1 LDWRGRVEL
10 FAEIRREFHF
20 GVGTIKGVA
29 RQLGVHRRVV
39 RQAIAAAM
47 PPVRLYQARAR
58 PTLAPVQALID
69 QMLEADQTAPRKQR
83 HTARRIHDRLRH
95 ERPDAPIAASTV
107 REYVREWKQTR
118 GLIGRPVCVPQTYDW
133 GVEAQ
138 VDWYE
143 AVAILG
149 GEEIRLQVF
158 CLRSMASGA
167 AFHRAYPRA
176 TQQAFLE
183 AHEGAFHYV
192 GGVFATLRYDN
203 LTSAVRK
210 ILRGFRRE
218 ETTRFLAFR
227 SHWQFDAQFCT
238 PGEGHEKGGVE
249 GEAGYFRRNHW
260 VPLPQ
265 AADLDALNAQLLDG
279 CRADEQRVLHGRTQT
294 VGAAMAIER
303 ASLRPLAA
311 EAFDLQEVSFPK
323 VDGLG
328 CVRVKTNPYS
338 VPAAVG
344 TSVEAKLG
352 SAHVELWADGQCVAR
367 HERSYVRY
375 APVLEL
381 EHYLDVLLHKPG
393 AMAGSTP
400 LAQWRARGLWPASY
414 DALWTQWMS
423 RHGKQAGTREMI
435 GVLQLARTYGAAA
448 LQRAVET
455 ALALGCSDQA
465 AVRHLL
471 VTATLA
477 RPAIDPIPIGA
488 MLAHYDRPLP
498 SVAEYDTL
506 VPCEGGR

>member
-1 LDWRGRVEL
+1 VEL
-10 FAEIRREFHF
+10 FSEIRREYHF
-20 GVGTIKGVA
+20 GIGTIKGVA

-39 RQAIAAAM
+39 RQALAAAV
-47 PPVRLYQARAR
+47 PPERVYRPRAK

-69 QMLEADQTAPRKQR
+69 QILESDRTAPRKQR
-83 HTARRIHDRLRH
+83 HTARRIYDRLCR
-95 ERPDAPIAASTV
+95 ERPEAPIAASTV
-107 REYVREWKQTR
+107 REYVRGWKQTQ
-118 GLIGRPVCVPQTYDW
+118 GLIGRTVCVPQSYAW
-133 GVEAQ
+133 GHEAQ

-149 GEEIRLQVF
+149 GEEVLLQVF

-183 AHEGAFHYV
+183 AHEGAFAYF

-227 SHWQFDAQFCT
+227 SHWQFDAEFCT

-260 VPLPQ
+260 VPVPH
-265 AADLDALNAQLLDG
+265 AADLDALNAHLLDG
-279 CRADEQRVLHGRTQT
+279 CRADEQRVLHGRTQS
-294 VGAAMAIER
+294 VGTAMTIEQP
-303 ASLRPLAA
+303 SLRPLAA

-352 SAHVELWADGQCVAR
+352 SAHVAVWVDGQCLAR
-367 HERSYVRY
+367 HERSYGRFD
-375 APVLEL
+375 AVLDL

-393 AMAGSTP
+393 ALSGSTP
-400 LAQWRARGLWPASY
+400 LAQCRARGLWPASY
-414 DALWTQWMS
+414 DALWATWMG

-435 GVLQLARTYGAAA
+435 GVLQLARTYGPAA
-448 LQRAVET
+448 LERAVDA
-455 ALALGCSDQA
+455 ALTFGCSDHA

-471 VTATLA
+471 VTASLA
-477 RPAIDPIPIGA
+477 RPSIDPIPIGA
-488 MLAHYDRPLP
+488 MLAHYERPLP
-498 SVAEYDTL
+498 SMAEYDTL
-506 VPCEGGR
+506 VSCEVGR